1 MPRLNEFGYGT
12 SAPNAPF
19 LFRDQL
25 QKCSCG
31 NAYVGLPGRKCT
43 ACVAESLAAS
53 VIGLR
58 TTINETSKGL

>member
-1 MPRLNEFGYGT
+1 MKNQYGYDE

-19 LFRDQL
+19 MFRDQL

-31 NAYVGLPGRKCT
+31 NTYVGLPGRKCT
-43 ACVAESLAAS
+43 ACFADSLAVS

-58 TTINETSKGL
+58 TTINETISGVKE